1 MAQETRRMS
10 VYRLHPAA
18 DPRDLVAPKVLGGD
32 VLVREVEVAAT
43 PALLVSGVPQPSP
56 VEWAE
61 AVRSLTGVDLGF
73 TTTTS
78 AAALLLAADGTQYAL
93 TFGQGWR
100 YLRDSHVDREFGL
113 DIAVRLLDPD
123 EIRRITRRALSAKAR
138 VDRNLVPG
146 GQGLWAFGLREHAEL
161 VRSLTGRVQRDVH
174 ADFTYVRRRGSYRNF
189 RFSLDCGDGLQLH
202 LGTRGE
208 DLLADLRELTRLAT
222 TPDVHARL
230 APLRWVRR
238 LGPGHELTEKLDSAA
253 ADLLAGS
260 GEGELG
266 ISYPARYHD
275 GPAAHW
281 FRGHVGNVPVDTGE
295 LTLDDLRAGLR
306 HTAHRLATLRT
317 SAIEG
322 FDDEGRSL
330 GGPVSALHWLAAE
343 VVEPGARF
351 VLVDG
356 DWYRLGEQYLAHVE
370 RVVADAFADRP
381 EWTLPPWQDAPR
393 NEQGRVAEAAYNRHV
408 ESVDERF
415 LCLDRSLLK
424 TRVHP
429 RGFEACDLLGPGNE
443 LVHVKKVSGSTGSSV
458 LSHLFAQGLVAAES
472 LTDRQTWERF
482 VRLVAERDPARAA
495 TLGDRPAG
503 LVYAIHRS
511 DKPLRPETLF
521 TFARSA
527 LVSAAVA
534 LTTYGIPLRIA
545 VIP

>member
-1 MAQETRRMS
+1 MS